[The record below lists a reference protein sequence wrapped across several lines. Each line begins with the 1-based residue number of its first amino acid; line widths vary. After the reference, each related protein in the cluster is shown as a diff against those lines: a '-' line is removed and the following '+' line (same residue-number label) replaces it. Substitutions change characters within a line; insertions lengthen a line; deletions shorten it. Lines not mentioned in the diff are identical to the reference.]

1 MISPAGAFPL
11 DPAALAGG
19 AVAGREQHI
28 HRVERL
34 GPAMAF
40 EKYHHQVAVDTDQ
53 VREERHTAEDGTIT
67 ITEVPVNE
75 TVEIVLPKWG
85 QLPGGIFRKL
95 RHADEAEQYFGL
107 IEALHSRGYIDD
119 DTLAKVDDLTLNDQ
133 MRLMTAWQEDSGIS
147 LPESSAS

>member
-1 MISPAGAFPL
+1 
-11 DPAALAGG
+11 
-19 AVAGREQHI
+19 
-28 HRVERL
+28 
-34 GPAMAF
+34 MAF

-67 ITEVPVNE
+67 ITEVPVTE

-95 RHADEAEQYFGL
+95 RHADEAEQDVGL
-107 IEALHSRGYIDD
+107 IEALHSRGFIDD

-133 MRLMTAWQEDSGIS
+133 MQLMTAWQEDSGIS